1 MEVELYVTND
11 NGDNDWKAFLSMKE
25 QDVAEEFQQEIEN
38 FRLNSR
44 YIKKN
49 DKKYW
54 QKYRGVKAQKWIDW
68 NYKIYQWRIQNYSQ
82 KVEK

>member
-11 NGDNDWKAFLSMKE
+11 NGDNDWKAFLSMRE

>member
-49 DKKYW
+49 DKKY
-54 QKYRGVKAQKWIDW
+54 
-68 NYKIYQWRIQNYSQ
+68 
-82 KVEK
+82 